1 MMQLDNVIQQNASA
15 SEELAS
21 MAEELSG
28 QSANLSET
36 MSFFK
41 LGGQEAGAPEPV
53 AVGPRRPETAQVRQ
67 SPARGAAMKAKPAR
81 LAAKTGITPAGEDL
95 DAGFEEF

>member
-1 MMQLDNVIQQNASA
+1 
-15 SEELAS
+15 

-53 AVGPRRPETAQVRQ
+53 AVGPRRPEIAHIRQ
-67 SPARGAAMKAKPAR
+67 NIARGDKKPMMSLEAPQEPKVRGAVKPAR
-81 LAAKTGITPAGEDL
+81 LPARTGITPAGQNS
-95 DAGFEEF
+95 DADFEEF

>member
-1 MMQLDNVIQQNASA
+1 
-15 SEELAS
+15 

-53 AVGPRRPETAQVRQ
+53 AVGPRRPETAHIRQ
-67 SPARGAAMKAKPAR
+67 NIARGDKKPMISLEAPEEPKARGAAMKAKPAR
-81 LAAKTGITPAGEDL
+81 LPARTGITPAGQNSD
-95 DAGFEEF
+95 DDFEEF